1 MNKLELLTKVVYADI
16 TNPEL
21 SEELKKATIATSLK
35 TFAGEML
42 NLYQI
47 CAGQE
52 INPEFLKAIM
62 EREGMDFNLKTKKFS

>member
-21 SEELKKATIATSLK
+21 SEGLKKETIATSLK

-47 CAGQE
+47 CVGQE
-52 INPEFLKAIM
+52 TNPEFLKAIM